1 MRYAKGTFVI
11 TKDRDIPLLRHVRNA
26 RFISHQQLFELAELE
41 GLGSC
46 RSTFNWRVARLIK
59 TGHIKLLE
67 GTSWQGSRIYFIT
80 ARGLAELETHG
91 EFLLAM
97 PSRNRQ
103 TPDRLQVPHA
113 LELNAIRLHLA
124 RNALLV
130 QWQSDVEVSSANMMA
145 ALMSGG
151 GYAKNYDAIVKVWVG
166 DEVREFALEYER
178 TLKNA
183 KQYEKIGAALDGEQR
198 VGCVLYLAASGEIL
212 ATLASQIITTF
223 KRVAFTT
230 AHSFAGQL
238 LDTLVTTDAA
248 GAAVSLAEFLRFAH
262 PLYI

>member
-1 MRYAKGTFVI
+1 MRYAKGTYVI

-26 RFISHQQLFELAELE
+26 RFISHQQLFELAEVD
-41 GLGSC
+41 GLGSS
-46 RSTFNWRVARLIK
+46 RSAFNWRVARLIK
-59 TGHIKLLE
+59 TGHIKLVE
-67 GTSWQGSRIYFIT
+67 GASWHGSRVYFIT
-80 ARGLAELETHG
+80 ARGLAELESNG

-103 TPDRLQVPHA
+103 TPDRARLPHA
-113 LELNAIRLHLA
+113 LELNALRLHLA
-124 RNALLV
+124 RQALLV
-130 QWQSDVEVSSANMMA
+130 HWQSEVEVSSANMMA
-145 ALMSGG
+145 AMMAGG
-151 GYAKNYDAIVKVWVG
+151 GYAKNYDAIVKIWAG

-198 VGCVLYLAASGEIL
+198 IGCVLYLAANGEIL

-223 KRVAFTT
+223 KRVAFAT
-230 AHSFAGQL
+230 AHSFTAQL
-238 LDTLVTTDAA
+238 LDTLVTTDTA
-248 GAAVSLAEFLRFAH
+248 GAAVSFAEFLRFAH

>member
-1 MRYAKGTFVI
+1 MRYAKGTYVI

-26 RFISHQQLFELAELE
+26 RFISHQQLFELAELD

-46 RSTFNWRVARLIK
+46 RSTFNWRIARLIK
-59 TGHIKLLE
+59 TGHIKPLE
-67 GTSWQGSRIYFIT
+67 SASWHGSRIYFIT

-103 TPDRLQVPHA
+103 TPDRFRVPHA
-113 LELNAIRLHLA
+113 LELNTVRIQLA

-130 QWQSDVEVSSANMMA
+130 QWQSDLEVSSANMLA
-145 ALMSGG
+145 AMMSGVP
-151 GYAKNYDAIVKVWVG
+151 YAKNYDAVVKIWVG

-183 KQYEKIGAALDGEQR
+183 KRYEKIGATLDGEQR
-198 VGCVLYLAASGEIL
+198 VGCVLYLAGNAEIL

-223 KRVAFTT
+223 KRVAFATS
-230 AHSFAGQL
+230 HSFAGQL
-238 LDTLVTTDAA
+238 LDTLVTTDTV
-248 GAAVSLAEFLRFAH
+248 GAAVSFAEFLRFAH